1 MGDKRGLIN
10 GRRPN
15 KLQYIKI
22 VFDVRGNTY
31 ISVLCRLLQMT
42 TTIILI
48 IQSLARINDADCN
61 VIKNVMHDSDCDH
74 M

>member
-22 VFDVRGNTY
+22 IFDVRE
-31 ISVLCRLLQMT
+31 
-42 TTIILI
+42 ILAY
-48 IQSLARINDADCN
+48 LFFVDYYR
-61 VIKNVMHDSDCDH
+61 
-74 M
+74 